1 MNKKI
6 KIEISD
12 IVSLD
17 IDRFNKSSLTVKEM
31 RYLLE
36 LLEKVRTKYNEYN
49 LLMQGYS
56 AIEKIEDPIQKITYM
71 DDFLQRLER
80 AAGVSDDELRTSIVT
95 KMKSV
100 DIDFKKYFGL

>member
-12 IVSLD
+12 IASLD
-17 IDRFNKSSLTVKEM
+17 IDKFNKSSLTVKEI

-56 AIEKIEDPIQKITYM
+56 AIKKIEDPIQKRTYM
-71 DDFLQRLER
+71 DAFLHRLER
-80 AAGVSDDELRTSIVT
+80 AAGVSDDVLRTSIIT

>member
-12 IVSLD
+12 IASLD
-17 IDRFNKSSLTVKEM
+17 IDKFNKSSLTVKEI

-36 LLEKVRTKYNEYN
+36 LLEKVRTNYNEYN
-49 LLMQGYS
+49 LLMQGYF

-80 AAGVSDDELRTSIVT
+80 AAGVSDDELRTSIIT

-100 DIDFKKYFGL
+100 DIDFKKYFGI

>member
-17 IDRFNKSSLTVKEM
+17 IGKFNESSLTVKEM

-36 LLEKVRTKYNEYN
+36 LLEKVRTKHNEYN
-49 LLMQGYS
+49 LLMQAYS
-56 AIEKIEDPIQKITYM
+56 VIEKIEDPIQKITYM

-80 AAGVSDDELRTSIVT
+80 AAGVSDDELRTSIIT

>member
-17 IDRFNKSSLTVKEM
+17 IDKFNKSSLTVKEM

-36 LLEKVRTKYNEYN
+36 LLEKVRTKHNEYN

-80 AAGVSDDELRTSIVT
+80 AAGVSNDELRTSIIT

>member
-17 IDRFNKSSLTVKEM
+17 IDKFNKSSLTVKEM

-36 LLEKVRTKYNEYN
+36 LLEKVRTKHNEYN
-49 LLMQGYS
+49 LLMQGYC
-56 AIEKIEDPIQKITYM
+56 
-71 DDFLQRLER
+71 
-80 AAGVSDDELRTSIVT
+80 
-95 KMKSV
+95 MKYRFV
-100 DIDFKKYFGL
+100 